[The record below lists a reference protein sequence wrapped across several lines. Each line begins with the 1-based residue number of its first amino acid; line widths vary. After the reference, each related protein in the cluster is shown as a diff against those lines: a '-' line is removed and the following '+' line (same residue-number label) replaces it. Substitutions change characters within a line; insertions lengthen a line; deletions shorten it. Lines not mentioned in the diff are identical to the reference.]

1 MKLTKDQI
9 RDLAEADLETFIR
22 LVHPQRMLGN
32 IHKDVISWW
41 NREGA
46 KSHQLLLLPRDH
58 MKSALVAYRV
68 AHAITKDPTVRVLYI
83 SATSGLAV
91 KQLKFIKDI
100 LTSDIYT
107 YYWPEMV
114 HREETRREKWTETEI
129 SVDHPKRAAEAVRDP
144 TVFTAGLTTNIVG
157 MHSDISVFDDVVVPD
172 NAYTEE
178 GRGRVLQQYGYLAS
192 IEGADSQQWV
202 VGTRYHPQDLYNH
215 MRNIQIE
222 MFDESGALLKA
233 EEMYEIFERQVENR
247 GDGAGEFL
255 WPRQQRA
262 DGKWFGFNQE
272 ILARK
277 KAQYDNKSHFFA
289 QYYNN
294 PNDSSESPIDPSLFQ
309 YYDKGYL
316 QQRDGYWTIYGR
328 RLNVVAAVDF
338 AYTYGKRSD
347 SSSVVVVGTDGDNNH
362 YILEIARF
370 KTQKISEYFENILRL
385 HTKWGF
391 RKIRAE
397 VTAAQSVIVRDL
409 KDNYIRPLGL
419 ALAVDEY
426 KPTSRTGS
434 KAERMAATLY
444 PRYENRQIWHYKD
457 GNCQILEE
465 ELTLANPPHDDVKDA
480 LTAAIDVSVAPTTG
494 RIVGLPNKGAALRA
508 AMSHNRY
515 GGFL

>member
-1 MKLTKDQI
+1 MASKKDHI
-9 RDLAEADLETFIR
+9 REAAESDLETFIR
-22 LVHPQRMLGN
+22 LVHPQRVLGN

-41 NREGA
+41 QRENA
-46 KSHQLLLLPRDH
+46 KSHNLLLLPRDH
-58 MKSALVAYRV
+58 MKSALVAYRT
-68 AHAITKDPTVRVLYI
+68 AHAITQDPTLRTLYI

-100 LTSDIYT
+100 LTSEIYS
-107 YYWPEMV
+107 YYWPQMV

-178 GRGRVLQQYGYLAS
+178 GRSRVLQQYGYLAS
-192 IEGADSQQWV
+192 IEGADAKQWV
-202 VGTRYHPQDLYNH
+202 VGTRYHPKDLYNH
-215 MRNIQIE
+215 MMNIQIE
-222 MFDESGALLKA
+222 IFDEAGLLFSS
-233 EEMYEIFERQVENR
+233 ESMYETYERQVESR
-247 GDGAGEFL
+247 GDGSGEYL
-255 WPRQQRA
+255 WPRQQRY

-294 PNDSSESPIDPSLFQ
+294 PNDSSESPIDTSLFQ
-309 YYDKGYL
+309 YYDKQYL
-316 QQRDGYWTIYGR
+316 QQSDGHWTIFGR

-347 SSSVVVVGTDGDNNH
+347 SSSIVVLGTDSDNNH
-362 YILEIARF
+362 YVLDIARF

-419 ALAVDEY
+419 ALSVDEF

-434 KAERMAATLY
+434 KEERMAATLH
-444 PRYENRQIWHYKD
+444 PRYENRQVWHYKD

-465 ELTLANPPHDDVKDA
+465 ELSLANPPHDDVKDA
-480 LTAAIDVSVAPTTG
+480 LTACIDISVAPTSG
-494 RIVGLPNKGAALRA
+494 RIIGVANKGAILRGQL
-508 AMSHNRY
+508 SHGRY